1 MTKRLVIAALL
12 LSIAVPMRADF
23 GDIAR
28 AIDSHRGVH
37 RVWIPFLGIG
47 RFFVRAIAPEGIHD
61 FQLATFEGADK
72 LDPRELHTLMQSK
85 AGAGFMPLVKVWSKR
100 SREWSFI
107 YVRPH
112 ANDRVELMI
121 LAHDANDTVLVRV
134 EVDANVVARE
144 VANSPRHVSRVARRD

>member
-1 MTKRLVIAALL
+1 MTKRLVLAALL
-12 LSIAVPMRADF
+12 VSIALPMRADF

-28 AIDSHRGVH
+28 AIDGHHGVH
-37 RVWIPFLGIG
+37 RVWIPLLGIG

-72 LDPRELHTLMQSK
+72 LDPQELHALMQSK
-85 AGAGFMPLVKVWSKR
+85 AGAGFTPLVKVWSKR

-107 YVRPH
+107 YVRPQ

-121 LAHDANDTVLVRV
+121 LTHDSSDTVLIRV
-134 EVDANVVARE
+134 EVDANVIARE
-144 VANSPRHVSRVARRD
+144 VTDSPRHVSRVARRD